1 MRVREAIFAFVL
13 VAALSACGG
22 DPESSPSAELT
33 EITLSCAKFDDTA
46 KKITDAQAA
55 LYSGTG
61 STEAIDTLEAELS
74 ALKDGAPADV
84 RTALTDLGAAFRD
97 AEEILDKPTPK
108 NTAKLAELAQKLSD
122 DGQKITAYI
131 TAECQ

>member
-1 MRVREAIFAFVL
+1 MRVREAIFAAVL
-13 VAALSACGG
+13 VASLSACGG
-22 DPESSPSAELT
+22 DPESSPSDELT
-33 EITLSCAKFDDTA
+33 EITLACEKFDDTA
-46 KKITDAQAA
+46 KKITDAQAS

-84 RTALTDLGAAFRD
+84 RTALTDLSAAFRD
-97 AEEILDKPTPK
+97 AEQILEKPTPE
-108 NTAKLAELAQKLSD
+108 NTAKLAAVAQKLSD

-131 TAECQ
+131 ASECK

>member
-1 MRVREAIFAFVL
+1 MRVREAIFAAVL

-22 DPESSPSAELT
+22 DPESSPSDELT
-33 EITLSCAKFDDTA
+33 EITLACEKFEDTA
-46 KKITDAQAA
+46 KKITDAQAS

-61 STEAIDTLEAELS
+61 DTEAIDTLEAELS

-84 RTALTDLGAAFRD
+84 RTALTDLSTAFRD
-97 AEEILDKPTPK
+97 AEQILEKPTPE
-108 NTAKLAELAQKLSD
+108 NTSKLADVAQKLSD

-131 TAECQ
+131 ASECE